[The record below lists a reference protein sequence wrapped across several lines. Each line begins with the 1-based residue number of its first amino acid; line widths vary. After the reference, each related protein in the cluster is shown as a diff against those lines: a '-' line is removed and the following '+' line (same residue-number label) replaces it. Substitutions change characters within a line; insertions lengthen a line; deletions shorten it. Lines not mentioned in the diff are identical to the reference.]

1 MPHVRRTCKLLR
13 GAEGYGQLGSTLE
26 MDEPVDPYGAETQPI
41 AAPEQDWVTRD
52 YFAEMYVAGLL
63 ADAGWDIYFP
73 RRDKGFDMIV
83 SRPAGGT
90 TIVRPVQV
98 KGKYASE
105 SKTAKARYGY
115 VGRLTAFH
123 DDMILAM
130 PFFTSTSAAAPC
142 LIAWL
147 PKHAIKK
154 SSRGWSCE
162 PAQFVD
168 GEPRARPGFAHF
180 FGEPGLRALSALPG
194 IDLLGPAT

>member
-1 MPHVRRTCKLLR
+1 MNESSDPDDAPFEDSGQATGRT
-13 GAEGYGQLGSTLE
+13 
-26 MDEPVDPYGAETQPI
+26 EP
-41 AAPEQDWVTRD
+41 DWVTRD
-52 YFAEMYVAGLL
+52 YFAEMYVAGVL

-73 RRDKGFDMIV
+73 RRDRGFDMIV
-83 SRPAGGT
+83 SRPAGDT

-98 KGKYASE
+98 KGKYASG

-130 PFFTSTSAAAPC
+130 PFFTSTSAAAPR
-142 LIAWL
+142 LVAWL
-147 PKHAIKK
+147 PKHAIKR

-168 GEPRARPGFAHF
+168 GEPRPRPGFAHF
-180 FGEPGLRALSALPG
+180 FGEPGLAALAAGVG
-194 IDLLGPAT
+194 IDLTGSAV